1 MLAYNIMSILP
12 QAMALFVRVNWR
24 SVALPL
30 IWFGIIV
37 LTLYI
42 EGQTADLIAIWF
54 APSAL
59 TALIMSF
66 FKTSFK
72 WQLAAFVGMTL
83 LGLMASFFII
93 RPLMEKR
100 FKVEKTNADA
110 LSGKLAFVEEEIDND
125 IPSGV
130 VRVNGQ
136 LWTARMEE
144 ADLVISKG
152 AWVEIVRID
161 GNKLICRPKT

>member
-1 MLAYNIMSILP
+1 MIAYNIISALP
-12 QAMALFVRVNWR
+12 QITALFVRVNWK

-66 FKTSFK
+66 FKLSLK

-83 LGLMASFFII
+83 VGLLISFFVI
-93 RPLMEKR
+93 RPIMEKR
-100 FKVEKTNADA
+100 YRIERTNVDG
-110 LSGKLAFVEEEIDND
+110 LTGKIAFVEEDIDND
-125 IPSGV
+125 APSGV
-130 VRVNGQ
+130 VRINGQ

-144 ADLVISKG
+144 ADLSVAKG
-152 AWVEIVRID
+152 AWVEIVRVD